1 MTITTRLEKLDLDS
15 LDLIERQMY
24 NSTIGFCSKSESLQM
39 IIDGTDGNFCQLSD
53 ALQEI
58 AIEQFDEL

>member
-1 MTITTRLEKLDLDS
+1 MTITTRLEKLNLDS
-15 LDLIERQMY
+15 LDLIELQMY

-39 IIDGTDGNFCQLSD
+39 IIEGAEGNFCQLSD

-58 AIEQFDEL
+58 AMEQFDEL